1 MRQQAVMCFFYFLS
15 YYSNHAFY
23 KPFTSSFFYKKNNYL
38 LHLCTIKSPING
50 RFTSDKGNSYH
61 ALEMC
66 EGVKSNNND
75 LNPNDLNPDDLNPDD
90 LEIDN
95 NTSKIFNKNFR
106 LGRSKDQDGKS
117 NIWSVEPKMEVV
129 DEEIT
134 GFNKN
139 ILISGLIITGFLVS
153 LPILYTLNQYVQN
166 IDY

>member
-23 KPFTSSFFYKKNNYL
+23 EPFTSSLNKKNHYVYL
-38 LHLCTIKSPING
+38 L
-50 RFTSDKGNSYH
+50 
-61 ALEMC
+61 
-66 EGVKSNNND
+66 KSNNN
-75 LNPNDLNPDDLNPDD
+75 NDLNPDDLNPNDLNPND
-90 LEIDN
+90 LEID
-95 NTSKIFNKNFR
+95 TTIKRFNKNIR